1 MAQVRHFR
9 QILLWPLQLMP
20 VAGAAQI
27 QRHWER
33 LGDTETPWFA
43 LDDEFGDPAA
53 FQQRHY
59 GEFVS
64 FLPAVQRFLYGEGGA
79 KGNGGGYGASPIRV
93 FRRNDLA
100 RVRVSFK
107 QRFAP
112 VELSIAHVDLYFF
125 YDIDVVIP
133 TIEVF
138 ADDLPLEVVE
148 ELLFRFGRS
157 YPASW
162 DAKGRAAHCLAKAE
176 WLDAEGR
183 VLASTDYEDQ
193 AKYLAFVCRERAAAI
208 SADWE
213 FIMAPLVLHASDKQG
228 RLRFRQLEYDRMP
241 VMAYL
246 AVDDPLSLDRADFVR
261 LALATR
267 SGDGLPFSPQFLAD
281 FDARFCYDRYWGIDD
296 PLAANTRFLCSGHTF
311 LMVGDAAR
319 PFFTDGETGLLGQ
332 FRHQYFLLGLIV
344 HFHRAALL
352 MFGDRLGSAVSRL
365 DIHDPES
372 VKTFKRTIRQTFEI
386 FLRFTH
392 RCWFQEVSVQAQAK
406 ALFALWR
413 GHLGTEELYDGIRRE
428 VQDMAQYLDSDG
440 IRRQANTVVRLTVVT
455 TFGLIATIT
464 TGALGMNLL
473 AAADDPLALRV
484 LWFML
489 ALAATTG
496 LTLYTI
502 MVSKRLSDLMDTLSD
517 QRLPVGSRLAAFAGA
532 WKLRRVRATPPSGS
546 RPAAAPPDRP
556 PGA

>member
-1 MAQVRHFR
+1 MPVVRHFR

-20 VAGAAQI
+20 LAGSSQI

-43 LDDEFGDPAA
+43 VTDEFGDPAH
-53 FQQRHY
+53 FQLRHY

-64 FLPAVQRFLYGEGGA
+64 FLPAVQRFLYGEGG
-79 KGNGGGYGASPIRV
+79 GGGYGASPIRV
-93 FRRNDLA
+93 FRRQDVASVRA
-100 RVRVSFK
+100 RFK
-107 QRFAP
+107 DRFAP
-112 VELSIAHVDLYFF
+112 VELTIAHVDLYFF

-133 TIEVF
+133 TVEVY
-138 ADDLPLEVVE
+138 ADDLDLEVAE

-162 DAKGRAAHCLAKAE
+162 DHQGRAAHCLEKVE
-176 WLDAEGR
+176 WLDRDGQ
-183 VLASTDYEDQ
+183 VLAATDYHDQ
-193 AKYLAFVCRERAAAI
+193 GKYLSFVCRERAAAI

-213 FIMAPLVLHASDKQG
+213 FLMAPLVLHASDKQG

-241 VMAYL
+241 VMAFL
-246 AVDDPLSLDRADFVR
+246 AVDDPLSLSRADFVR
-261 LALATR
+261 LTLATR
-267 SGDGLPFSPQFLAD
+267 SGQGLPFS
-281 FDARFCYDRYWGIDD
+281 ARFLGDFERRYCYDRYWGVDD
-296 PLAANTRFLCSGHTF
+296 PQAANTRFLCSGHTF

-319 PFFTDGETGLLGQ
+319 PFFMDAELGLLGQ

-365 DIHDPES
+365 DINDAES
-372 VKTFKRTIRQTFEI
+372 VKAFKRVIRQTFEI

-406 ALFALWR
+406 ALFSMWR

-489 ALAATTG
+489 ALAATTA

-502 MVSKRLSDLMDTLSD
+502 MVSKRLSDQMDILSD
-517 QRLPVGSRLAAFAGA
+517 QRLPVRTRLTAFLGA
-532 WKLRRVRATPPSGS
+532 WRLRRDRAKPPSS
-546 RPAAAPPDRP
+546 
-556 PGA
+556 